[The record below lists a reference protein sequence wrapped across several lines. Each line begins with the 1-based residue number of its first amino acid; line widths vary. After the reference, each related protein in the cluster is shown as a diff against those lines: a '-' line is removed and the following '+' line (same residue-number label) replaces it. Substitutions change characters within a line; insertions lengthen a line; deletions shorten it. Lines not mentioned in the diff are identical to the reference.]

1 MILGGERKE
10 ANLRVK
16 VTTYWL
22 VVDNEFYFYG
32 CEGDFITTQ
41 GLFLYCNLYGRDEKK
56 RVKLL

>member
-1 MILGGERKE
+1 MILGGEREK

-56 RVKLL
+56 E